1 MRAEKFCHIYLAKPM
16 FKKCEP
22 TEPDHTAIFVDIDV
36 AYQIL
41 AVDGDAHFLKK
52 VAAGQY
58 WDNGKNMSYI
68 KF

>member
-1 MRAEKFCHIYLAKPM
+1 ML
-16 FKKCEP
+16 KKCEP

-41 AVDGDAHFLKK
+41 AVDGDAYFLKK

-58 WDNGKNMSYI
+58 
-68 KF
+68 

>member
-1 MRAEKFCHIYLAKPM
+1 MRAEKLCHLYLAKPI

-41 AVDGDAHFLKK
+41 AVDGDAYFLKK

-58 WDNGKNMSYI
+58 
-68 KF
+68 